1 MNETIKETISS
12 EHIGESYL
20 KINHKSGLTILLHPM
35 PEYNSVYALFGT
47 KFGSV
52 NRCFKTNLE
61 EDTCTV
67 PDGIA
72 HFLEHK
78 LFEGETEDAFVSYS
92 RTGAN
97 ANAYTSFD
105 RTCYLF
111 SATEKIY
118 ESLEI
123 LLNFVT
129 HPYFTKETVD
139 KEQGIIGQEIRMYED
154 DPNWCVFLNLLKALY
169 WENPVRIDI
178 AGTVESI
185 AEITPELLYRTYN
198 TFYNLNN
205 MVLSVAGN
213 FEPDKVLEL
222 ADKILK
228 NGEDIEIEN
237 IFPTEPE
244 DVYLKKIEKQ
254 LEVAMP
260 LFEIG
265 FKETPDAE
273 NSLKGQIANEMLL
286 DLIFGESTQFYQ
298 RLYREGTINST
309 FGGEVMASE
318 GYLINILGGEAPD
331 PEKVYDEIA
340 LEIKRVKEEGLDRE
354 LFDEVKKAFYGSK
367 VASLNTVEGV
377 ASSMM
382 SAHFAGYDAFDT
394 LKTIAEITF
403 EDLEERLKTQLF
415 EEKSSIS
422 VITPQNA

>member
-1 MNETIKETISS
+1 MKTTIQTISS
-12 EHIGESYL
+12 EKLCESYL
-20 KINHKSGLTILLHPM
+20 KIKHKSGLTILLHPM

-52 NRCFKTNLE
+52 NRSFKTSLE
-61 EDTCTV
+61 EDICTV

-78 LFEGETEDAFVSYS
+78 LFEGEVEDAFVSYS

-139 KEQGIIGQEIRMYED
+139 KEQGIIGQEIKMYED

-178 AGTVESI
+178 AGSVESI
-185 AEITPELLYRTYN
+185 SEITPELLYRTYN
-198 TFYNLNN
+198 TFYNLGN

-213 FEPDKVLEL
+213 FEPDKVIEL

-228 NGEDIEIEN
+228 KSDDVEIQN
-237 IFPTEPE
+237 IFPTEPS
-244 DVYLKKIEKQ
+244 DVFLKKIEKS
-254 LEVAMP
+254 LDVAMP

-265 FKETPDAE
+265 FKETPDIE
-273 NSLKGQIANEMLL
+273 DTLKGQIMNEMLL
-286 DLIFGESTQFYQ
+286 DLMFGESTDFYQ
-298 RLYREGTINST
+298 RLYNEGIISSV
-309 FGGEVMASE
+309 FGYEVMASE
-318 GYLINILGGEAPD
+318 GYLINIVGGEAPD
-331 PEKVYDEIA
+331 PERVYDEVVN
-340 LEIKRVKEEGLDRE
+340 EINRVKEQGLDEE
-354 LFDEVKKAFYGSK
+354 LFDNVKKAFYGGK
-367 VASLNTVEGV
+367 IFSLNSVEGV

-382 SAHFAGYDAFDT
+382 SSYFEGYDAFDIVD
-394 LKTIAEITF
+394 TISQITIK
-403 EDLEERLKTQLF
+403 DLETRLKTQFF

-422 VITPQNA
+422 VINPQV

>member
-1 MNETIKETISS
+1 MKTTIQTISS
-12 EHIGESYL
+12 EKLRESYL
-20 KINHKSGLTILLHPM
+20 KIKHKSGLTILLHPM

-52 NRCFKTNLE
+52 NRSFKTNLE
-61 EDTCTV
+61 DDICTV

-78 LFEGETEDAFVSYS
+78 LFEGEVEDAFVSYS

-129 HPYFTKETVD
+129 HPYFTKETVE
-139 KEQGIIGQEIRMYED
+139 KEQGIIGQEIKMYED

-178 AGTVESI
+178 AGSVESI
-185 AEITPELLYRTYN
+185 SEITPELLYRTYN
-198 TFYNLNN
+198 TFYNLGN

-213 FEPDKVLEL
+213 FEPDKVIEL

-228 NGEDIEIEN
+228 KSDEVEIEN
-237 IFPTEPE
+237 IFPNEPD
-244 DVYLKKIEKQ
+244 DVFLKKIEKS

-265 FKETPDAE
+265 FKEKPD
-273 NSLKGQIANEMLL
+273 SDDTLKGQIMNEMLL
-286 DLIFGESTQFYQ
+286 DLIFGESTEFYQ
-298 RLYREGTINST
+298 RLYNEGIISSV
-309 FGGEVMASE
+309 FGYEIMASE
-318 GYLINILGGEAPD
+318 GYLINIVGGEAPD
-331 PEKVYDEIA
+331 PERVYNEVVN
-340 LEIKRVKEEGLDRE
+340 EIKRVKEEGLDE
-354 LFDEVKKAFYGSK
+354 ALFENVKKAFYGGK
-367 VASLNTVEGV
+367 IFSLNSVEGV

-382 SAHFAGYDAFDT
+382 SSYFEGYDAFDVVDTVSQIT
-394 LKTIAEITF
+394 LK
-403 EDLEERLKTQLF
+403 DLELRLKTQLF

-422 VITPQNA
+422 VINPQS

>member
-1 MNETIKETISS
+1 MKTTIQTISS
-12 EHIGESYL
+12 EKLCESYL
-20 KINHKSGLTILLHPM
+20 KIKHKSGLTILLHPM

-52 NRCFKTNLE
+52 NRSFKTSLE
-61 EDTCTV
+61 EDICTV

-78 LFEGETEDAFVSYS
+78 LFEGEVEDAFVSYS

-129 HPYFTKETVD
+129 HPYFTKETVQ
-139 KEQGIIGQEIRMYED
+139 KEQGIIGQEIKMYED

-178 AGTVESI
+178 AGSVESI
-185 AEITPELLYRTYN
+185 SEITPELLYRTYN
-198 TFYNLNN
+198 TFYNLGN

-213 FEPDKVLEL
+213 FDPDKVIEL

-228 NGEDIEIEN
+228 KSEDVEIEN
-237 IFPTEPE
+237 IFPTEPG
-244 DVYLKKIEKQ
+244 DVFLKKIEKS

-265 FKETPDAE
+265 FKETPDSE
-273 NSLKGQIANEMLL
+273 DTLKGQIMNEMLL
-286 DLIFGESTQFYQ
+286 DLMFGESTDFYQ
-298 RLYREGTINST
+298 RLYNEGIISSV
-309 FGGEVMASE
+309 FGYEVMASE
-318 GYLINILGGEAPD
+318 GYLINIVGGEAPD
-331 PEKVYDEIA
+331 PERVYDEVVN
-340 LEIKRVKEEGLDRE
+340 EINRVRDQGLDEE
-354 LFDEVKKAFYGSK
+354 LFENVKKAFYGGK
-367 VASLNTVEGV
+367 IFSLNSVEGV

-382 SAHFAGYDAFDT
+382 SSYFEGYDAFDVVDTISQIT
-394 LKTIAEITF
+394 LK
-403 EDLEERLKTQLF
+403 DLEARLKTQLF

-422 VITPQNA
+422 VINPQV

>member
-1 MNETIKETISS
+1 MKTSIQTISS
-12 EHIGESYL
+12 DKLGESYY
-20 KINHKSGLTILLHPM
+20 KIKHKSGLTILLHPM
-35 PEYNSVYALFGT
+35 QEYNSVYALFGA

-52 NRCFKTNLE
+52 NRSFKTSLE
-61 EDTCTV
+61 DDICTV

-78 LFEGETEDAFVSYS
+78 LFEGEVEDAFVSYS

-111 SATEKIY
+111 SATEKVY

-129 HPYFTKETVD
+129 HPYFTKETVE
-139 KEQGIIGQEIRMYED
+139 KEQGIIGQEIKMYED

-178 AGTVESI
+178 AGSVESI
-185 AEITPELLYRTYN
+185 SEITPELLYRTYN
-198 TFYNLNN
+198 TFYNLGN

-213 FEPDKVLEL
+213 FEVDKVVAL

-228 NGEDIEIEN
+228 KSDDIEIEN
-237 IFPTEPE
+237 IFPNEPD
-244 DVYLKKIEKQ
+244 DVFLKKIEKS

-265 FKETPDAE
+265 FKEKPDSE
-273 NSLKGQIANEMLL
+273 NSLKGQIMNEMLL
-286 DLIFGESTQFYQ
+286 DLIFGESTEFYQ
-298 RLYREGTINST
+298 RLYNDGTISSV
-309 FGGEVMASE
+309 FGYEVMASE
-318 GYLINILGGEAPD
+318 GYLINIVGGEAPD
-331 PEKVYDEIA
+331 PEKVYDEVIN
-340 LEIKRVKEEGLDRE
+340 EIKRVKEEGLDE
-354 LFDEVKKAFYGSK
+354 ALFENVKKAFYGSK
-367 VASLNTVEGV
+367 IFSLNSVEGV

-382 SAHFAGYDAFDT
+382 SSYFDGYDAFDIVDTVSQIT
-394 LKTIAEITF
+394 LK
-403 EDLEERLKTQLF
+403 DLEARLKTQLF

-422 VITPQNA
+422 VINPQA